1 MKMPR
6 LQQPLFS
13 KEHGELY
20 NKVLEDKL
28 MARLVMAYD
37 CIWSMLYEPGDM
49 TNKQLWDNAEA
60 NLQNLGSII
69 EHVLGE
75 GVFDVDPKQLS
86 FPDEVLNPMILDNN
100 KLG

>member
-1 MKMPR
+1 
-6 LQQPLFS
+6 
-13 KEHGELY
+13 
-20 NKVLEDKL
+20 
-28 MARLVMAYD
+28 
-37 CIWSMLYEPGDM
+37 M